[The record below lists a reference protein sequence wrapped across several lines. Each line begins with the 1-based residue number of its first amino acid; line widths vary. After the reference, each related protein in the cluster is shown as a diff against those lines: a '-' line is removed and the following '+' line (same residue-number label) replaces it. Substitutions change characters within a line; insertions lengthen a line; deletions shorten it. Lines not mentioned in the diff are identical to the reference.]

1 MLPYPRI
8 FAPEW
13 FGAVGD
19 GSTDDTTTIQ
29 NCINAAQAAASPS
42 LYFSARGTVG
52 FSCKS
57 YAVHGS
63 LTLNASL
70 AQLKGNGANL
80 DFSNQTTPGIC
91 VAVTTVS
98 ENFDGNALSAIE
110 NLGITGDNVNL
121 SQIGLSVQ
129 GNQITFTRLAIVHTG
144 VACDCS
150 FNNVYIVT
158 WEDCILSG
166 IIGWQQI
173 QPGNANSGE
182 EMVIR
187 GGVISGA
194 TYGLNLAS
202 GNTALTM
209 RDLSVDACPT
219 FINISAGS
227 IIAHDVHFET
237 RNQGYFTIPVLPF
250 NNTGTGSL
258 IEFHECQ
265 FVWTG
270 GNPAPVF
277 CNCFPASP
285 FGIKLFNCQFGG
297 GPGFAQGQL
306 RLTTVP
312 TVITLNP
319 ANSDPSLTLSNGN
332 LTATSTKNATGYL
345 GMFGSC
351 GITGGNSNKTYFEVT
366 WTAYNSGNTFSQAA
380 IGIELNYNS
389 FQIGAVEVMW
399 WDAPTAGGGG
409 SVKVAG
415 GFVGGT
421 TGFTNRTVPFTIGCI
436 VDRVHGVIDFTEDGS
451 TWIGGYSPSAG
462 TGGIAFAGPTFNR
475 VLYPFLA
482 LGSTGDAAT
491 INFGTTSSNSQGYQD
506 QMVFCLASSFSQF
519 RDQAMSVCVTAFRA
533 MRVGHPIHHAST
545 PTIPGTAILLS

>member
-1 MLPYPRI
+1 MAVRSLRRTTPPARQAPTLSSTETLHPAVQDWTVASGSPTFSGGVVSDTTSEFWQIHQTITGLTPGITYEILGTYTLVTPNTYPGGAFVVINQTFIRTGASTPTQVNVGTITATGTTFALFLAGAGGGTAGGPGTITNVIFREAPGGRWLRMLPYPRI

-258 IEFHECQ
+258 IEFSRMPVCVDWRKSGSGVLQ
-265 FVWTG
+265 LFSSFAVWYQTVQLSVWWWPRVCTR
-270 GNPAPVF
+270 PAPF
-277 CNCFPASP
+277 
-285 FGIKLFNCQFGG
+285 
-297 GPGFAQGQL
+297 
-306 RLTTVP
+306 
-312 TVITLNP
+312 
-319 ANSDPSLTLSNGN
+319 DD
-332 LTATSTKNATGYL
+332 
-345 GMFGSC
+345 
-351 GITGGNSNKTYFEVT
+351 
-366 WTAYNSGNTFSQAA
+366 
-380 IGIELNYNS
+380 
-389 FQIGAVEVMW
+389 GAHRYHTQ
-399 WDAPTAGGGG
+399 PR
-409 SVKVAG
+409 K
-415 GFVGGT
+415 F
-421 TGFTNRTVPFTIGCI
+421 
-436 VDRVHGVIDFTEDGS
+436 
-451 TWIGGYSPSAG
+451 
-462 TGGIAFAGPTFNR
+462 
-475 VLYPFLA
+475 
-482 LGSTGDAAT
+482 
-491 INFGTTSSNSQGYQD
+491 
-506 QMVFCLASSFSQF
+506 
-519 RDQAMSVCVTAFRA
+519 
-533 MRVGHPIHHAST
+533 
-545 PTIPGTAILLS
+545 